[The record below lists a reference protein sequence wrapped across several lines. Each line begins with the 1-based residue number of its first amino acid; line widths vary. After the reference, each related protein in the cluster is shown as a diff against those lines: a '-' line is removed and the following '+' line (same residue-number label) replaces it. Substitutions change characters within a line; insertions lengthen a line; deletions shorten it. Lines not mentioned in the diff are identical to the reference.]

1 MPDYQFNTNL
11 SPAQQQGT
19 SLADLINTARG
30 VQSYQQAEQMNPMA
44 VQKARMEIE
53 QAQKINPLEV
63 QQKEEAVK
71 QAKIGTEKTQFGFE
85 SEKAQKSRDLI
96 GALST
101 SEAFRSGNRQQMLKE
116 LADTQQELI
125 RSGYKPHEALLAV
138 SPILDKAMRD
148 PQGVVPFLE
157 NAVKQSVSPESRL
170 GLQTG
175 QVTTNAAGQ
184 LVNVKPVL
192 NRVSVLGETQGA
204 QGQPNVAPMPV
215 NPSQAQVGLANKAT
229 EVAGADY
236 AQTIQDSTG
245 AQGRIAT
252 FQKIKSL
259 APEAF
264 TGVGGERKKLVAGI
278 AQAVGIPAYEL
289 ETSTT
294 DELAKNTKLLAL
306 TGGNTD
312 AARGIAELAS
322 PNAKMTKEAI
332 NRVADQLIGIEN
344 MKLAKSQFLS
354 PYINNPAEY
363 QRKLNQFNNVADFRI
378 FQEATPEEVK
388 KMKDS
393 MSPAARTV
401 MSNKIKEARALG
413 IIQ

>member
-1 MPDYQFNTNL
+1 MPDYQFLTDL
-11 SPAQQQGT
+11 GPAPKQGT
-19 SLADLINTARG
+19 SLADLIGTARG
-30 VQSYQQAEQMNPMA
+30 VQAYQQAEQMNPLA
-44 VQKARMEIE
+44 QQKARMEIE
-53 QAQKINPLEV
+53 QAQKINPLEY

-71 QAKIGTEKTQFGFE
+71 QAKTGTEKAQFGFE

-116 LADTQQELI
+116 LSDTQQELI
-125 RSGYKPHEALLAV
+125 RAGYKPHEALLAV

-157 NAVKQSVSPESRL
+157 NAVRQSVSPESKL

-184 LVNVKPVL
+184 LVNVKPAL
-192 NRVSVLGETQGA
+192 NRLNVLGETQGA
-204 QGQPNVAPMPV
+204 QGQQNVAPMPV

-344 MKLAKSQFLS
+344 LKLAKSQFLS

-393 MSPAARTV
+393 MSPAARAV